1 MVPRTWACH
10 SDIRGKGCCEVLIQ
24 QSGTKGEGLL
34 PLIHFIG
41 KWQQV
46 AQGVSLQRSS
56 EEGAEVSLPGE
67 GAMRGMTITAP
78 GAPCGTGNICSWQHT
93 RLCLKGTKGHQESV
107 AGSTS
112 VNDQGQIGETIFAKS
127 FTEIILYGKIFS
139 LTDTWAE
146 VEPPSYS
153 VTSFVFISGLSLVP
167 TLRRQTRGFR
177 RRQTVVVYDPG
188 HLHLGSAQ
196 NWVHNIRA

>member
-1 MVPRTWACH
+1 M
-10 SDIRGKGCCEVLIQ
+10 
-24 QSGTKGEGLL
+24 
-34 PLIHFIG
+34 PLSHFIG
-41 KWQQV
+41 KRQQV

-67 GAMRGMTITAP
+67 RAMRGMTVTAL
-78 GAPCGTGNICSWQHT
+78 GAPCGTGNICSGQHT
-93 RLCLKGTKGHQESV
+93 RLQESV

-112 VNDQGQIGETIFAKS
+112 VNDQGQIGDTISAKS
-127 FTEIILYGKIFS
+127 FTEIILYGKVFS

-167 TLRRQTRGFR
+167 TLRRQTRVR

-188 HLHLGSAQ
+188 HLHLGSAR